1 MSDLPSVANYSL
13 QVLEA
18 EITDLRRGGSKE
30 DPRPHKLL
38 MLLAVIDL
46 LDEGFIQGNRIPFDD
61 SLVQGFERNFR
72 HYSSLNDWCQPGP
85 PYFHLRTSTF
95 WHHQVKPGR
104 EEAYA
109 KLSTSGGGTKRILDN
124 IDYAYFSDEAWDVFS
139 DSASRGHLRVFITR
153 ILDSE
158 FPAWNLKYSMK
169 AENSNT
175 RSKDRLTNVAFHDSF
190 PLSRLMI
197 AQVLKEFANVPHTV
211 DLSSGPKRKALLRQ
225 TTQLGTRQ
233 VLPLSDYAF
242 GGGLLDGR
250 YHLSRFGHQVLARDP
265 LLEIDA
271 NQWLVHYHL
280 SAPHGPGHLFWHRL
294 VKRFFRIGDE
304 FGPDEVMAEIS
315 SVMQELKGK
324 EIATSTIES
333 TKTAFLSSY
342 LNPDGLARLGIL
354 QPNDQN
360 RYLVQE
366 PDPPSVW
373 AFGLALLDYWRATY
387 GAERL
392 TINLDDL
399 SAPGALG
406 DIFLIGGGRINR
418 YLQQLADEGYVEV
431 YRLAPPYQVVLRQTD
446 PAPLLEKLYAPDA
459 DVDF

>member
-1 MSDLPSVANYSL
+1 MSDLPSVDNYSL
-13 QVLEA
+13 RVLEE
-18 EITDLRRGGSKE
+18 EIMNLRRGGSKE

-38 MLLAVIDL
+38 MLLAVIDQ
-46 LDEGFIQGNRIPFDD
+46 LDEGAINSNRIPFEDTLIR
-61 SLVQGFERNFR
+61 SFERNFR

-85 PYFHLRTSTF
+85 PYFHLRSSTF
-95 WHHQVKPGR
+95 WHHRVKPSR

-109 KLSTSGGGTKRILDN
+109 KLTTSGGGKKRILDN
-124 IDYAYFSDEAWDVFS
+124 IDYAYFSDEAWNVFS
-139 DSASRGHLRVFITR
+139 DAASRGHLRVFLTR

-158 FPAWNLKYSMK
+158 FPAWNLKHSMK
-169 AENSNT
+169 AETSNAP
-175 RSKDRLTNVAFHDSF
+175 KKNRLTNVAFHDSF
-190 PLSRLMI
+190 PLSRLMM
-197 AQVLKEFANVPHTV
+197 AQVLREFANVPNTV
-211 DLSSGPKRKALLRQ
+211 DLSPGPKRKVLLRE

-233 VLPLSDYAF
+233 VLSVSDYAF
-242 GGGLLDGR
+242 GGGLLDSR

-265 LLEIDA
+265 LLETDA

-294 VKRFFRIGDE
+294 VTRFFRIGDE
-304 FGPDEVMAEIS
+304 FSSDEVMAEIS
-315 SVMQELKGK
+315 SVMRELKGK

-342 LNPDGLARLGIL
+342 LNPDGLARLGVL
-354 QPNDQN
+354 QPTDQN
-360 RYLVQE
+360 GYLVQE
-366 PDPPSVW
+366 PDPPSPWV
-373 AFGLALLDYWRATY
+373 FGLALLDYWRATY
-387 GAERL
+387 GENRL

-431 YRLAPPYQVVLRQTD
+431 YRYAPPYQVVLRHSD
-446 PAPLLEKLYAPDA
+446 PAPLLEKLYAPDSH
-459 DVDF
+459 DS